1 MFVVG
6 GGFMPIKI
14 DIQTNFTDQDM
25 TIESCSQIIEMLQNS
40 YNRVRD
46 DIYTHFFSMQN
57 LKKALVIVA
66 IMALLF
72 YVTED
77 RFFVYMMPISVL
89 ITMII
94 TFISAEMLS
103 KKIRSEIQEQ
113 IEHFNKLKNRLL
125 NDQKI
130 KA

>member
-1 MFVVG
+1 MFIVG

-40 YNRVRD
+40 YNRIRD

-72 YVTED
+72 YMTED

>member
-1 MFVVG
+1 MFIVG

-40 YNRVRD
+40 YNRIRD
-46 DIYTHFFSMQN
+46 DIYTHFFSMHN

-72 YVTED
+72 YMTED

>member
-1 MFVVG
+1 
-6 GGFMPIKI
+6 MPIKI

-40 YNRVRD
+40 YNRIRD

>member
-40 YNRVRD
+40 YKHIRD
-46 DIYTHFFSMQN
+46 DIYTHFFSMKH
-57 LKKALVIVA
+57 LRRALMIVA
-66 IMALLF
+66 VMAFLYF
-72 YVTED
+72 ATED
-77 RFFVYMMPISVL
+77 KFFVYMMPISVL
-89 ITMII
+89 ITMVI

-113 IEHFNKLKNRLL
+113 IEHFNQLKNRLL
-125 NDQKI
+125 KEKI
-130 KA
+130 NA

>member
-1 MFVVG
+1 MFIVG

-40 YNRVRD
+40 YNRIRD

-72 YVTED
+72 YMTED

-113 IEHFNKLKNRLL
+113 IEHFNKLKARLL

>member
-1 MFVVG
+1 MFIVG

-40 YNRVRD
+40 YNRIRD

>member
-1 MFVVG
+1 
-6 GGFMPIKI
+6 MPIKI

-40 YNRVRD
+40 YKHIRD
-46 DIYTHFFSMQN
+46 DIYTHFFSMHN

-77 RFFVYMMPISVL
+77 KFFVYMMPISVL
-89 ITMII
+89 VTMII

-103 KKIRSEIQEQ
+103 KKIKSEIQQQ
-113 IEHFNKLKNRLL
+113 IDHFNKLKSRLL

>member
-1 MFVVG
+1 M
-6 GGFMPIKI
+6 
-14 DIQTNFTDQDM
+14 
-25 TIESCSQIIEMLQNS
+25 
-40 YNRVRD
+40 
-46 DIYTHFFSMQN
+46 HN

-66 IMALLF
+66 MMALLF

-77 RFFVYMMPISVL
+77 KFFVYMMPISVL
-89 ITMII
+89 VTMII

-103 KKIRSEIQEQ
+103 KKIKSEIQQQ
-113 IEHFNKLKNRLL
+113 IDHFNNLKSRLL

>member
-1 MFVVG
+1 
-6 GGFMPIKI
+6 MPIKI

-40 YNRVRD
+40 YNRIRD

-66 IMALLF
+66 MMALLF
-72 YVTED
+72 YMTED

-113 IEHFNKLKNRLL
+113 IEHFNNLKARLL

>member
-1 MFVVG
+1 
-6 GGFMPIKI
+6 MPIKI

-40 YNRVRD
+40 YNRIRD

-72 YVTED
+72 YITED